1 MSIISSRVLQDRVT
15 DHRVPISTTG
25 LENIMQGG
33 VNLDLLTAALQEKW
47 DEESLDALT
56 EQ

>member
-1 MSIISSRVLQDRVT
+1 
-15 DHRVPISTTG
+15 
-25 LENIMQGG
+25 MQGG
-33 VNLDLLTAALQEKW
+33 VNLDVLAAALQEQW